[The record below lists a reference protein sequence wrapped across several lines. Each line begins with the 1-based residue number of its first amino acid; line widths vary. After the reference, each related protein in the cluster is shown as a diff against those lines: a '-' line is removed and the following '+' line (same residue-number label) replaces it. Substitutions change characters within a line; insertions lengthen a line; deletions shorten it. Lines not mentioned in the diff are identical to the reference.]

1 MTPSPPPALI
11 VIVDDDVLE
20 RLGASYMFLDAGYR
34 VLEAASADAALRI
47 FEANPDIRLLF
58 SDVSMPGAIDG
69 AGLAR
74 QVARQWPMV
83 GIILTSGRPFPD
95 SLPPLVR
102 FHAKP
107 YEPANVLQD
116 AWEMARLTG

>member
-1 MTPSPPPALI
+1 MTSSPPQALI

-20 RLGASYMFLDAGYR
+20 RLGASYMFSDAGYR

-58 SDVSMPGAIDG
+58 SDISMPGAIDG

-74 QVARQWPMV
+74 QVAGQWPTV
-83 GIILTSGRPFPD
+83 GIILTSGRPVPE

-107 YEPANVLQD
+107 YEPADVLRD
-116 AWEMARLTG
+116 AREMTIPPG

>member
-1 MTPSPPPALI
+1 MTPSPPRPLI
-11 VIVDDDVLE
+11 VIADDDVLE
-20 RLGASYMFLDAGYR
+20 RLGASYMFSDAGYR
-34 VLEAASADAALRI
+34 VLEAANADAALQI
-47 FEANPDIRLLF
+47 FEANPDVRLLF

-74 QVARQWPMV
+74 QVAGQWPGV

-107 YEPANVLQD
+107 YEPEDVLRD
-116 AWEMARLTG
+116 ALEMAGLPG